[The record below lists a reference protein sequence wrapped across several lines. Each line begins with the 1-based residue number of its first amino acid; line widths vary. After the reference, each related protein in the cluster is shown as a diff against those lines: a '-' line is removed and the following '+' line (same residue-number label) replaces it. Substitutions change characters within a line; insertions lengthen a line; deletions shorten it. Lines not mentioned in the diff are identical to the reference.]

1 MTLTRHLTLL
11 CLSALFPGGVLAQAG
26 NSDNWFQIEVTVFT
40 WDGSDL
46 EQELWQPGKL
56 SLGFPE
62 RLRRLRQVSE
72 SLQLSDWRVFE
83 PVLLEE
89 PRQGSLESLELSPEI
104 LNPPQIGP
112 MPYAPGTEVFQLPDL
127 ERTAFLQLPP
137 ENHDF
142 IGTNR
147 ALTQSAEH
155 RIVFHG
161 VWRQALTRRNAATA
175 VAVMGG
181 REFNGRREVE
191 GSVTFYLTSSGDRAI
206 LESNLWLNH
215 FSTQAPTDQVWE
227 LPVLPELL
235 VSVSSKE
242 DSTTPRYYVDRI
254 IQFQQNRDLRS
265 REFHYLD
272 HPAMGMLVQ
281 IIPYT
286 LPPLP
291 LPSLPQAGGTTT
303 GAPL

>member
-1 MTLTRHLTLL
+1 MTLYRHLTLL
-11 CLSALFPGGVLAQAG
+11 CLSALFPGAVLAQAG
-26 NSDNWFQIEVTVFT
+26 NAENWFQIEVTVFT
-40 WDGSDL
+40 WDSSNL

-72 SLQLSDWRVFE
+72 SLQLSDWSIFE
-83 PVLLEE
+83 PVLVNALTPEE
-89 PRQGSLESLELSPEI
+89 LQEPAPVVVG
-104 LNPPQIGP
+104 PPP
-112 MPYAPGTEVFQLPDL
+112 FAPGTDVFQLPDL

-181 REFNGRREVE
+181 RDFNGRREVE
-191 GSVTFYLTSSGDRAI
+191 GSITFYLTSSGDRAI
-206 LESNLWLNH
+206 VESNLWLNH
-215 FSTQAPTDQVWE
+215 FSTQAPAEQVWE
-227 LPVLPELL
+227 LPVLPDIL
-235 VSVSSKE
+235 VSASSEEE
-242 DSTTPRYYVDRI
+242 DTALRYYVDRI
-254 IQFQQNRDLRS
+254 IQFQQSRDLRS

-281 IIPYT
+281 ITPYT

-291 LPSLPQAGGTTT
+291 LPPLPQAGSA
-303 GAPL
+303 APATPL